1 MGMSEVVI
9 QKSLKVLDRKVTH
22 NGYIVDEQ
30 GKETQI
36 NLYVTHGIFSN
47 NFTCILLVAVPQ
59 MR

>member
-30 GKETQI
+30 GKEVQI
-36 NLYVTHGIFSN
+36 TAAMIRSVCHQ
-47 NFTCILLVAVPQ
+47 LLNQ
-59 MR
+59 CRTIKN

>member
-1 MGMSEVVI
+1 MGMSKIVI

-36 NLYVTHGIFSN
+36 TTAMVSAV
-47 NFTCILLVAVPQ
+47 CQQLLKQ
-59 MR
+59 CRTIQK